1 MTIKSDEQIK
11 QEVLGELRWDS
22 RVKETE
28 VGVTVNEGVVTLT
41 GTVDNYAKK
50 IAAQEAARRVV
61 GVLDLANDLR
71 VKLPGSLIRDDTE
84 IARAVRYVLEW
95 DVLVPDQRIF
105 STVSDGWV
113 TLEGSVDNLR
123 EREDAERAVRFLL
136 GVRGVSNELVV
147 SEQGVEPEEVRAVIE
162 EALERRAE
170 RAAAHI
176 KVTVDDGAV
185 TLAGRVRSWAEKR
198 AIMGAVSHA
207 PGVRTVHD
215 HLRINPYQ
223 AAAGSQA

>member
-84 IARAVRYVLEW
+84 TARAVRHVLEW
-95 DVLVPDQRIF
+95 DVMVPDQRIF

-136 GVRGVSNELVV
+136 GVRGVSNMLVV
-147 SEQGVEPEEVRAVIE
+147 SEQEVEPEEVRAMIE

-185 TLAGRVRSWAEKR
+185 TLAGSVRSWAEKR

>member
-84 IARAVRYVLEW
+84 IARAVRHVLEW
-95 DVLVPDQRIF
+95 DVLVPAR
-105 STVSDGWV
+105 
-113 TLEGSVDNLR
+113 
-123 EREDAERAVRFLL
+123 DADRVHQIVNALL
-136 GVRGVSNELVV
+136 
-147 SEQGVEPEEVRAVIE
+147 
-162 EALERRAE
+162 
-170 RAAAHI
+170 
-176 KVTVDDGAV
+176 
-185 TLAGRVRSWAEKR
+185 
-198 AIMGAVSHA
+198 A
-207 PGVRTVHD
+207 PH
-215 HLRINPYQ
+215 
-223 AAAGSQA
+223 